1 MLRSRGYEVKTVGT
15 GEAGVEAA
23 RQLKPDVIIMDVVMP
38 GLNGFEATR
47 MLNRDHDTA
56 TIPVI
61 ILSTKNGESDR
72 VWGLRQ
78 GASDYLFKPVSK
90 DDLLCCVDAV
100 LENV

>member
-15 GEAGVEAA
+15 GEAGIEVA

-47 MLNRDHDTA
+47 MLTRDHDTA

-90 DDLLCCVDAV
+90 DDLLCSVDAV
-100 LENV
+100 LENA